1 MTQEIKLV
9 QGFQGDFHY
18 LLNFTGEDINV
29 SNTKV
34 YFNFTDR
41 RETIRYSI
49 LCNQGSKPNE
59 VVIPFSEETSN
70 YGEYFGEFVVESWN
84 ATNIYPVEDRI
95 PIKIRKCV

>member
-34 YFNFTDR
+34 YFKIDLRVIVSST
-41 RETIRYSI
+41 ESVSKTM
-49 LCNQGSKPNE
+49 LCRADLNG
-59 VVIPFSEETSN
+59 
-70 YGEYFGEFVVESWN
+70 
-84 ATNIYPVEDRI
+84 IY
-95 PIKIRKCV
+95 